1 MLFDPA
7 DPVFWVMI
15 AFFGF
20 VGSRF
25 ITRLPGMIAKAL
37 DARAEAIRNELDE
50 ARRLRDE
57 AQALLADYQ
66 SKSREAE
73 NEAQAIL
80 EQAKRE
86 SEALASETRKNLTE
100 SVERRTKLA
109 EEKIARAEAQAVSEV
124 RASAVESAIAAAEKI
139 LKARAT
145 GPTANALVES
155 SIRDLGRQ
163 AQLSCVRLACP
174 RVRWLSRRPGRPGRS
189 RRTARTRRDASLREC

>member
-20 VGSRF
+20 FGLLIYYKV
-25 ITRLPGMIAKAL
+25 PGMVTKAL
-37 DARAEAIRNELDE
+37 DARADVIRAELSE

-66 SKSREAE
+66 RKSKEAE
-73 NEAQAIL
+73 NEARAII

-86 SEALASETRKNLTE
+86 SEALASETRKSLGE
-100 SVERRTKLA
+100 AVERRTKLA
-109 EEKIARAEAQAVSEV
+109 EEKIARAEAQALSEV
-124 RASAVESAIAAAEKI
+124 RASAVDNAIAAAEKI

-145 GPTANALVES
+145 GATAKGLVDS
-155 SIRDLGRQ
+155 GIRDLEGK
-163 AQLSCVRLACP
+163 LN
-174 RVRWLSRRPGRPGRS
+174 
-189 RRTARTRRDASLREC
+189 

>member
-20 VGSRF
+20 IGLVIYYRVPAM
-25 ITRLPGMIAKAL
+25 ITKAL
-37 DARAEAIRNELDE
+37 DARADAIRNELDE

-66 SKSREAE
+66 RKSREAE
-73 NEAQAIL
+73 NEAKAIL

-86 SEALASETRKNLTE
+86 GEALAAETRRSLSE

-109 EEKIARAEAQAVSEV
+109 EDKIARAEAQAVSEV
-124 RASAVESAIAAAEKI
+124 RASAVDSAIAAAEKI
-139 LKARAT
+139 LKARAA
-145 GPTANALVES
+145 GATATALVDS
-155 SIRDLGRQ
+155 SIRDLEGK
-163 AQLSCVRLACP
+163 LN
-174 RVRWLSRRPGRPGRS
+174 
-189 RRTARTRRDASLREC
+189 